1 MSGLYMPVHTLKRH
15 FLLPFLGIFIL
26 SGIIVALF
34 CFVLIYYQGIE
45 RAQQQVA
52 QKLTTARIFYES
64 ELDSIESRLSIISP
78 EKDSFAIRSEL
89 GLDYCRMLSSDDS
102 DAVASRLV
110 KQAFAGKVMSGTRIM
125 PEREWESYDLSGQT
139 FSIPVLQTPKASPTQ
154 KKALTDIM
162 VLEAAVPVYD
172 DSGSVTHVLYG
183 GRVLNKNYTF
193 VDRIHTLAFED
204 TTYKG
209 RPYGTVTI
217 FQDDVRIATNVLTK
231 EGERAI
237 GTRVSAEVYDKVV
250 RNGSLWIDRAF
261 VVNDW
266 YLTAYQPI
274 RAVDGS
280 IIGILYVGILEKPFI
295 ELGIKFFSALMIL
308 FFVTGCGVVIVT
320 YALSGIILKPVD
332 TMLEAIDTIRS
343 GDLGCQIE
351 SNTPVRELNYLAA
364 SFNEMSAGLKE
375 RQSSLEAANETLAML
390 NRNYMDLIGFV
401 AHELKGV
408 IASTIMSA
416 YTVRDGYL
424 GPILDPQK
432 KSLDMVIRNL
442 DYLTSTIRSF
452 LNLSTIEKGELSIDP
467 GIFRLKE
474 DVIDMTVSIFKATAD
489 SKGIRVQNMLRPE
502 LKVDA
507 DRDLIQIVSNNLIG
521 NAIKYGQKDG
531 QVFIRARHISDQ
543 GTLEVEIYNDG
554 EPLTPHDQEKLFKK
568 FSRVIKDPSKK
579 IKGTGLGLYISKE
592 IIERHGTRLW
602 HEARANGNV
611 FKFELPIAE
620 VH

>member
-1 MSGLYMPVHTLKRH
+1 MPVHTLKRH

-52 QKLTTARIFYES
+52 QKLTTARIFYQS

-78 EKDSFAIRSEL
+78 EKDSFTIRSEL
-89 GLDYCRMLSSDDS
+89 GLDYCRVLSADDS

-110 KQAFAGKVMSGTRIM
+110 KQAFTGKVMSGTRIM
-125 PEREWESYDLSGQT
+125 PEHECGSYDLASQS
-139 FSIPVLQTPKASPTQ
+139 FSIPILQTPKASPTQ
-154 KKALTDIM
+154 KNALADIM
-162 VLEAAVPVYD
+162 VLEAAVPFYD

-250 RNGSLWIDRAF
+250 RNGSVWIDRAF

-266 YLTAYQPI
+266 YLTAYEPI

-295 ELGIKFFSALMIL
+295 ELGIKFFSALMLL
-308 FFVTGCGVVIVT
+308 FFVTGCGVVLLT

-332 TMLEAIDTIRS
+332 TMLNAIDTIRS

-351 SNTPVRELNYLAA
+351 SNTPVRELNHLAA
-364 SFNEMSAGLKE
+364 SFNEMSASLKE

-452 LNLSTIEKGELSIDP
+452 LNLSTIEKGELSIDRSV
-467 GIFRLKE
+467 FKLKE

-489 SKGIRVQNMLRPE
+489 SKGIVVQNMLRPE
-502 LKVDA
+502 LKVEG
-507 DRDLIQIVSNNLIG
+507 DRDLIQIVANNLIG
-521 NAIKYGQKDG
+521 NAIKYGLKG
-531 QVFIRARHISDQ
+531 GYVSIRARHISDQ
-543 GTLEVEIYNDG
+543 GRLEVEIYNDG
-554 EPLTPHDQEKLFKK
+554 EPLTAHDQEKLFKK
-568 FSRVIKDPSKK
+568 FSRVMKDSSKK
-579 IKGTGLGLYISKE
+579 VKGTGLGLYISKE
-592 IIERHGTRLW
+592 IIERHGMRIW
-602 HEARANGNV
+602 HEPRANGNV
-611 FKFELPIAE
+611 FKFELPIAD
-620 VH
+620 VK